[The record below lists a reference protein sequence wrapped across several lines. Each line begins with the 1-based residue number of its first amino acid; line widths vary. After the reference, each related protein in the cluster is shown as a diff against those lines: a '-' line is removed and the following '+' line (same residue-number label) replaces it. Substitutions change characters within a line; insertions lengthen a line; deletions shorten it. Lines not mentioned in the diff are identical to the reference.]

1 MLTKGDCMKELDT
14 FIEEFNQCRPI
25 LTAVG
30 DQTRQ
35 TIILVMIENCGKGEL
50 RVDELSKLA
59 SISRTALSHHLKILR
74 QTGVIEMREEGTKN
88 FYYLDMKSSSLK
100 EMIKFWNHVEP
111 MMNLCKLKGVKQ
123 DEKD

>member
-1 MLTKGDCMKELDT
+1 MLNKGDCMKELDT
-14 FIEEFNQCRPI
+14 FIEEFNQCRPV

-35 TIILVMIENCGKGEL
+35 TIILVMIENCGKGGL

-111 MMNLCKLKGVKQ
+111 MMKLCKLKGVKQ